1 VPDNL
6 TAVATDALTRKIAV
20 SNLTSNRNGSVM
32 EYLIATYWM
41 WFVVALL
48 AGGAVGYWLPG
59 RLVPEGGIGH
69 LLRWSAAASL
79 IGLAFAVVHWFPPS
93 PELDF
98 EMLLLLSFWF
108 TLGGLLTRS
117 LRVVMSQVELARA
130 ARAKNAQVESAALS
144 ARAWAAVR
152 SFQDAAASTKAMED
166 ARLDVEA
173 KASEVMRIAAAAKAT
188 AEERLAAEAKAT
200 EEAAEK
206 AAEEA
211 RVAAAA
217 KVREDER
224 LAAEAKAAEEARLAA
239 EAKTAETETAE
250 TETAETETAGDDRL
264 VAETKAAEEA
274 RIAAAT
280 KAVQDARLAAETKAA
295 EEARVAAAVKAVQDE
310 RQDER
315 LAAAAKVAEQAQ
327 AAATAKAAEEPGLI
341 ATAARPGAFH
351 SGSRPQGI
359 AAPAEGEV
367 DDLKLINGIGPKT
380 ENACNALGIYWFR
393 QIADWTPEEAIWVG
407 HHIAYPGRI
416 EREHWIAQ
424 ARLLASGGDTE
435 HSSAVKSGALVVD
448 DEADEPLDPAA
459 AETLGENLPEQ
470 AAVVDGEG
478 KHPGRRPYGLAAA
491 RGKPDNLK
499 RIRGIGPQNEG
510 RLRGLGIWHFA
521 QIAAWSD
528 ENVKWVGS
536 YLAFSGRI
544 HRENWVAQAR
554 DLVAGKEP
562 EAPRRAA
569 ARKVPTPK
577 DDGSLGEGNLPTS
590 K

>member
-1 VPDNL
+1 
-6 TAVATDALTRKIAV
+6 
-20 SNLTSNRNGSVM
+20 
-32 EYLIATYWM
+32 
-41 WFVVALL
+41 
-48 AGGAVGYWLPG
+48 
-59 RLVPEGGIGH
+59 
-69 LLRWSAAASL
+69 
-79 IGLAFAVVHWFPPS
+79 
-93 PELDF
+93 
-98 EMLLLLSFWF
+98 
-108 TLGGLLTRS
+108 
-117 LRVVMSQVELARA
+117 
-130 ARAKNAQVESAALS
+130 
-144 ARAWAAVR
+144 
-152 SFQDAAASTKAMED
+152 
-166 ARLDVEA
+166 
-173 KASEVMRIAAAAKAT
+173 VMRIAAAAKAT
-188 AEERLAAEAKAT
+188 AEERLAAEAKAV

-239 EAKTAETETAE
+239 EAKTAETKA
-250 TETAETETAGDDRL
+250 AGDDRL

-310 RQDER
+310 RI
-315 LAAAAKVAEQAQ
+315 AAAAKVTEQAQ

-380 ENACNALGIYWFR
+380 EKACNALGIYWFR
-393 QIADWTPEEAIWVG
+393 QIADWTPEEAIWVS

-424 ARLLASGGDTE
+424 ARLVASGGDTE

-448 DEADEPLDPAA
+448 DKADEPLDPAA
-459 AETLGENLPEQ
+459 AQTLGENLPEQ

-562 EAPRRAA
+562 EVPRRAA